1 MIYQDAIYLP
11 RQWTSALWV
20 EISFRD
26 VVSVS
31 KELQLRDNCTH
42 KLKSNLIMFIKS
54 RRKLMSKFL
63 VQLLVNLNSL
73 RHFVDC
79 KMEDLLLRGMK
90 GGRKI
95 VKISETKLSF
105 WTYRGDFSKIKIASG
120 RIIFSHLFKWE
131 VRGWREFSLLL
142 FLA

>member
-1 MIYQDAIYLP
+1 
-11 RQWTSALWV
+11 
-20 EISFRD
+20 
-26 VVSVS
+26 
-31 KELQLRDNCTH
+31 
-42 KLKSNLIMFIKS
+42 MFIKS

-105 WTYRGDFSKIKIASG
+105 
-120 RIIFSHLFKWE
+120 
-131 VRGWREFSLLL
+131 
-142 FLA
+142 